1 MRALLTMLLVGG
13 LCAVFAG
20 CAGVGIVATSNPAA
34 ILRDA
39 TDRFER
45 RDSPVVAEKLIR
57 QALGSYQKNHDQLG
71 LASAYRTYGFFF
83 RSAAVEGK
91 WAGHYRENGFLDKS
105 ARFDTRYEQSIAY
118 FERARIIFAEYKR
131 FDALTT
137 VNLDIGF
144 TYEAMGYQGAAC
156 EAFDRSTESNRENLQ
171 TPRAKVVLPQ
181 GFSTY
186 EEFLAPHRQRA
197 GCSEQ
202 HKHGRK
208 LVQRA

>member
-1 MRALLTMLLVGG
+1 MRALFPMLLLGG
-13 LCAVFAG
+13 LCAVFGG
-20 CAGVGIVATSNPAA
+20 CAGVGLVATSNPSTM
-34 ILRDA
+34 LRDA

-45 RDSPVVAEKLIR
+45 QDSPVIAEKLIR
-57 QALGSYQKNHDQLG
+57 QALVSYQKNDDQLG
-71 LASAYRTYGFFF
+71 LANAYRTYGFFF

-91 WAGHYRENGFLDKS
+91 WAGYYRENGFLDKS
-105 ARFDTRYEQSIAY
+105 ASFDTRYEQSIAY
-118 FERARIIFAEYKR
+118 FEKARIIFAKNGR

-156 EAFDRSTESNRENLQ
+156 EAFDRSTESNRDNLQ
-171 TPRAKVVLPQ
+171 APHAKVVLPQ

-197 GCSEQ
+197 GCGEQ

-208 LVQRA
+208 VVQRA